1 MKGTFYLYIIVIYY
15 REKIKKYYNYFGLM
29 RKIKQKKPNLGI
41 DFMFH
46 QARYL
51 VYLVNEV
58 HIKYLFFILNNII
71 YRTSPALNAVF
82 VMNLR

>member
-1 MKGTFYLYIIVIYY
+1 MLYVKDLRFWKDRIKERGKYMEIY
-15 REKIKKYYNYFGLM
+15 NV
-29 RKIKQKKPNLGI
+29 KIKQKKLNLGI